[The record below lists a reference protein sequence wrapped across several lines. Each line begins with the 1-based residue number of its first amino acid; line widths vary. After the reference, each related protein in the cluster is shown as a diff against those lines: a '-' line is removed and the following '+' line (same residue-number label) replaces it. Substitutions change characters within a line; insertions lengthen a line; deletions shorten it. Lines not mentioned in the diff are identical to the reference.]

1 MRWQRLLVLVVL
13 ALPGNGLPALTP
25 PDPAQQAARF
35 WRERHKNDNAR
46 RAVAA
51 YRTLLHALPR
61 DHAVRVAFIRAAQYY
76 GEFFLT
82 GEQPRLALY
91 TEAIA
96 AGEQAVAL
104 RPREAAAHFWLGTA
118 YGLYADVKGGV
129 RAISYVNKF
138 KAALE
143 QAVRLDPLYE
153 NGAPLNT
160 LGMMYFKAPGW
171 PFSFGDDKKAL
182 ELLRRSHRLSRPNLV
197 VNRLLAEVVLEEV
210 GKPEA
215 LKLVEAALAM
225 PDRPGY
231 VLEDRK
237 IRRELLE
244 LRKKILD

>member
-1 MRWQRLLVLVVL
+1 MIRQRLCIL
-13 ALPGNGLPALTP
+13 AAAALLCSPLPALAV
-25 PDPAQQAARF
+25 PDPAQQAARL
-35 WRERHKNDNAR
+35 WRERHLQDNAR
-46 RAVAA
+46 RAVEA
-51 YRTLLHALPR
+51 YRTLMRGLPR

-104 RPREAAAHFWLGTA
+104 RPRDAAAHFWLGTA

-138 KAALE
+138 KAAIE

-182 ELLRRSHRLSRPNLV
+182 ELLRRSHRLSRPNMV

-210 GKPEA
+210 GKAEA
-215 LKLVEAALAM
+215 LRLVEAALAM

-231 VLEDRK
+231 VREDRK
-237 IRRELLE
+237 IRSELVA
-244 LRKKILD
+244 LRKKILN

>member
-1 MRWQRLLVLVVL
+1 MKNKCLTTLVLTL
-13 ALPGNGLPALTP
+13 LLGSMPPATAA
-25 PDPAQQAARF
+25 PDAAQQAARF
-35 WRERHKNDNAR
+35 WRERHQQDNAR
-46 RAVAA
+46 RAVDA
-51 YRTLLHALPR
+51 YRKLLRTQPR
-61 DHAVRVAFIRAAQYY
+61 DHTVRLAFIRAAQYY

-96 AGEQAVAL
+96 AGEQSVAL
-104 RPREAAAHFWLGTA
+104 RPREAAARFWLGTA

-138 KAALE
+138 KAQIE

-182 ELLRRSHRLSRPNLV
+182 ELLRRSHRLSRPNMV

-210 GKPEA
+210 GKAEA
-215 LKLVEAALAM
+215 LTLVNAALAM

-244 LRKKILD
+244 LRKKILK